1 MQPLTTELR
10 IPSRKDVHA
19 FEDRIYHYL
28 RYSLGRK
35 REGASRENI
44 YLALAYAIKHDLL
57 DRMIETVERYERNDA
72 KRVYYLSIEYLMGRF
87 LRDNL
92 RNLGIYETAR
102 LATRE
107 FGYELDDIIAVE
119 PDARLG

>member
-1 MQPLTTELR
+1 MHPVSTEAQA
-10 IPSRKDVHA
+10 PSRKDVRA
-19 FEDRIYHYL
+19 FEDRIYYYL

-72 KRVYYLSIEYLMGRF
+72 KRIYAIWGSTNSCGRPSG
-87 LRDNL
+87 NS
-92 RNLGIYETAR
+92 
-102 LATRE
+102 ATSWTTS
-107 FGYELDDIIAVE
+107 
-119 PDARLG
+119 